1 MAAQW
6 VGLAQQVEALV
17 KRRDPASPTNR
28 QVTLVSIKDQQVNFQ
43 VANGRVYHQKMEFQV
58 GDVVLRSQ
66 GSVGLDETVALTI
79 EIPIQDAW
87 VNKEPLLAGL
97 KGQSVTIPVN
107 GTLTKPQMDNRAIAS
122 LTGQLLQ
129 KGAGQAV
136 GNELNKALDKFL
148 KPRQ

>member
-1 MAAQW
+1 
-6 VGLAQQVEALV
+6 
-17 KRRDPASPTNR
+17 
-28 QVTLVSIKDQQVNFQ
+28 
-43 VANGRVYHQKMEFQV
+43 MEFQV
-58 GDVVLRSQ
+58 GDVILRSQ

-87 VNKEPLLAGL
+87 VAKEPLLSGL
-97 KGQSVTIPVN
+97 KGQSVQIPVS
-107 GTLTKPQMDNRAIAS
+107 GTLKKPQMDQRAIAS

-136 GNELNKALDKFL
+136 GKELNKALDKFL